1 MEVDVGMDFFLC
13 ETLPTPEPQDGDLNM
28 MQHLN
33 PLELSVGDSN
43 SQRPIKRK
51 KSGNMTDHVK
61 RPMNAF
67 MVWSQIERKKMA
79 ESYPDM
85 HNAEISRR
93 LGKQWKMLTDD
104 DRRPYVIR
112 SEKLREEH
120 MRRHP
125 DYKYRPKKKAK
136 EMEGKQGAAAQ
147 TNQQRANNTKNN
159 TNTLLAIEGNSY
171 DSTMIK
177 LGPSTTL
184 AYNALNSKHLLKPI
198 KQANTTNA
206 ANVPLQ
212 RIESAKLVN
221 IKNGQCV
228 MTTGKP
234 FLTLSRQVGKIGSL
248 SSSEGNFS
256 ISPQKNSLL
265 KTTSVASGQKMFR
278 TPLTPPPN
286 VPGSLAS
293 PVDLEPNL
301 SFYDDFSELFDAKK
315 GRSNSSSSGEF
326 QTAPTWIK
334 TESCDSVGDL
344 PISPLSDISTMVDF
358 PDIYT
363 TPEVSEMLS
372 GQWLDSSFGLGV

>member
-33 PLELSVGDSN
+33 PLELSVDFDVN
-43 SQRPIKRK
+43 QRNNKRK
-51 KSGNMTDHVK
+51 NKGSSQDHVK

-79 ESYPDM
+79 DVFPDM

-93 LGKQWKMLTDD
+93 LGKRWKLLSDA

-120 MRRHP
+120 MRRYP

-136 EMEGKQGAAAQ
+136 EAAAAAAAAAS
-147 TNQQRANNTKNN
+147 QQQIKDS
-159 TNTLLAIEGNSY
+159 TNTSLCNNNGI
-171 DSTMIK
+171 IK
-177 LGPSTTL
+177 LGPTTTI
-184 AYNALNSKHLLKPI
+184 AYNAVPDTKHLLKPI
-198 KQANTTNA
+198 KQTTTN
-206 ANVPLQ
+206 NNNMLHKL
-212 RIESAKLVN
+212 EGAKLLN

-228 MTTGKP
+228 MPSGKP

-256 ISPQKNSLL
+256 ISPQKNLL
-265 KTTSVASGQKMFR
+265 MKTTSIASGQKMFR
-278 TPLTPPPN
+278 ANPLTPPPN
-286 VPGSLAS
+286 VPESLAS
-293 PVDLEPNL
+293 PTDLEPSL
-301 SFYDDFSELFDAKK
+301 SFYDDIIEVLDSKK
-315 GRSNSSSSGEF
+315 SRCDSSSSYEF
-326 QTAPTWIK
+326 HTAPIWTQ
-334 TESCDSVGDL
+334 SDSSDSGVDI
-344 PISPLSDISTMVDF
+344 PVSPLSDISTMYDF

-363 TPEVSEMLS
+363 TPEVSELLS
-372 GQWLDSSFGLGV
+372 GQWLDSSLGF